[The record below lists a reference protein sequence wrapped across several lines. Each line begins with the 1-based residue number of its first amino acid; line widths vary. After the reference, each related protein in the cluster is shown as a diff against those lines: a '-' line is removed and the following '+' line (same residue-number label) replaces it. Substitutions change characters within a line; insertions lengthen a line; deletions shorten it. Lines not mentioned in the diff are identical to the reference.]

1 MDEERRKWLAQ
12 YAANIGAREVLRL
25 GCAIITGIFISGG
38 ISTALDLAGYS
49 NSFIISAIFFII
61 MFVFAFI
68 AKSRKPMYSLLRKI
82 LGNENLPT
90 EPMPRSPMK
99 ISHQPR
105 PWWSYLPGIW
115 FLLLDLIILY
125 IIIRH
130 FFI

>member
-1 MDEERRKWLAQ
+1 MDEERKKWLAQ

-68 AKSRKPMYSLLRKI
+68 SKSRKPMYSLLRKI
-82 LGNENLPT
+82 LENE
-90 EPMPRSPMK
+90 K
-99 ISHQPR
+99 A
-105 PWWSYLPGIW
+105 
-115 FLLLDLIILY
+115 IIDALNKSECEKT
-125 IIIRH
+125 II
-130 FFI
+130 